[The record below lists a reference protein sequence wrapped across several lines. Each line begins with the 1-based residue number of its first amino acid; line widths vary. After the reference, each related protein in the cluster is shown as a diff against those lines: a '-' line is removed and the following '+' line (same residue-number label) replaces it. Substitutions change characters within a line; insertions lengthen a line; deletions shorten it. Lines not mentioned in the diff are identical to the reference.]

1 MTIDL
6 PKEFQKYFDGT
17 EIKFDELYR
26 LLLAIDLYLMEKV
39 SLNKAAELCELN
51 IHDFIDELKLR
62 KIRRL
67 TGYETVKDVEDEQK
81 EFVKF
86 SKV

>member
-1 MTIDL
+1 MTTHL

-39 SLNKAAELCELN
+39 SLNKAAELCEMN
-51 IHDFIDELKLR
+51 IHEFIDELKLR

-67 TGYETVKDVEDEQK
+67 TGYESIEDLEEEQK
-81 EFVKF
+81 EFLKF